1 MATPQEGPCGVC
13 RSTCTGVHIV
23 ANDKHYHNNCFVCFH
38 CLEPFPEGEFFETE
52 GRMLCEADHILLYGS
67 RCASCGHLI
76 TTNYISAL
84 GQKYHPEHFNCEHC
98 VKPLAGIPFVRKGG
112 KPWCRVCSERFA
124 NEEKKADTPC
134 TKCKLPV
141 TPYDTITYMMEPY
154 HCYHFN
160 CAQCKCVL
168 NIKAKEHNG
177 KLYCPEDFDRITSRT
192 CALCRRPIAG
202 RSVSALGKQYH
213 PEHFV
218 CSKCQKPFGSFQWWE
233 YKGKPYC
240 EVHYHDITNQRCA
253 LCFNPTSSQ
262 HYTASGKMYCDEHFV
277 CISCQQLLSTDG
289 KQQSS
294 FTSYDGFPYCRH
306 CYNELPVDVKKKIY
320 KFGIMEIDWQKE
332 RKKVKEKAAAKAVK
346 AAKAR

>member
-84 GQKYHPEHFNCEHC
+84 GQKYHPE
-98 VKPLAGIPFVRKGG
+98 
-112 KPWCRVCSERFA
+112 
-124 NEEKKADTPC
+124 
-134 TKCKLPV
+134 
-141 TPYDTITYMMEPY
+141 
-154 HCYHFN
+154 HFN